1 SEYSGGEKKMK
12 NGKTIQSMSDIEKSS
27 IRRITLR
34 LMPFLMVCYFF
45 ALLDRVNVGFASLQ
59 MNKDIGLSPAVFGFG
74 ASLFFVSY
82 FLVEVPSNLAL
93 EKFGARRW
101 ISRIMITWG
110 LISAGMV
117 FVVGPKSFYVMRFVL
132 GAAEA
137 GFFPGAILFLTYWLP
152 SIYRARF
159 IAVFAVSIPVASFL
173 GSPLSAMLLGLDG
186 MLGLKGWQW
195 LFICEGLPATLL
207 GVTCLFV
214 LTDRPVKAKWLT
226 NEQRSWL
233 IERIEKDSSQKAA
246 IGHLSIWQLLLDKQ
260 FLMLTIVYSGAS
272 VTGSVLAIWQPQILK
287 SYGLTIMQTGLLNSV
302 PYGIAS
308 ILMILWGR
316 HSDRTNERRWHT
328 ALTLLLI
335 SAGLG
340 SMALASGIL
349 TPTVMLLS
357 FALIGAYSLKGPFW
371 ALASGR
377 MSPKTAAA
385 GLAGVNAI
393 SNLLGGVGISL
404 VGMIKQYSGSFV
416 IALLPVV
423 LLTAIG
429 GISVLL
435 MTHEKKH
442 VSATIT
448 T

>member
-1 SEYSGGEKKMK
+1 MQIDPKLDTSALEKA
-12 NGKTIQSMSDIEKSS
+12 TL
-27 IRRITLR
+27 RRVTLR
-34 LMPFLMVCYFF
+34 LMPFMMACYFF

-59 MNKDIGLSPAVFGFG
+59 MNKDIGLSPAIFGFG
-74 ASLFFVSY
+74 ASLYFVSY
-82 FLVEVPSNLAL
+82 FLLEVPSNLAL
-93 EKFGARRW
+93 EKVGARYW

-110 LISAGMV
+110 LISAGMA
-117 FVVGPKSFYVMRFVL
+117 FVIGPKSFYVMRFLL

-159 IAVFAVSIPVASFL
+159 IAVFAISIPVASFL
-173 GSPLSAMLLGLDG
+173 GSPVSAWLLGLDG

-195 LFICEGLPATLL
+195 LFICEGLPASLL
-207 GVTCLFV
+207 GVACLFV

-233 IERIEKDSSQKAA
+233 VERIEKDSSQKAA
-246 IGHLSIWQLLLDKQ
+246 IGHLSIWKLLRNRQ

-287 SYGLTIMQTGLLNSV
+287 SFGLTIMQTGLLNSV

-340 SMALASGIL
+340 SLALASGML
-349 TPTVMLLS
+349 APTVMLLS
-357 FALIGAYSLKGPFW
+357 CALIGAYSLKGPFW
-371 ALASGR
+371 ALASGTI
-377 MSPKTAAA
+377 SPKTAAA

-423 LLTAIG
+423 LLTAVG

-435 MTHEKKH
+435 MTREHPVK
-442 VSATIT
+442 SAAETSSTKT

>member
-1 SEYSGGEKKMK
+1 MQIDPKLDTSALEKA
-12 NGKTIQSMSDIEKSS
+12 TL
-27 IRRITLR
+27 RRVTLR
-34 LMPFLMVCYFF
+34 LMPFMMACYFF

-74 ASLFFVSY
+74 ASLYFVSY
-82 FLVEVPSNLAL
+82 FLLEVPSNLAL
-93 EKFGARRW
+93 EKVGARYW

-110 LISAGMV
+110 LISAGMA
-117 FVVGPKSFYVMRFVL
+117 FVIGLKSFYVMRFLL

-159 IAVFAVSIPVASFL
+159 IAVFAISIPVASFL
-173 GSPLSAMLLGLDG
+173 GSPVSAWLLGLDG
-186 MLGLKGWQW
+186 VLGLKGWQW
-195 LFICEGLPATLL
+195 LFISEGLPASLL
-207 GVTCLFV
+207 GVACLFV

-233 IERIEKDSSQKAA
+233 VERIEKDSSQKAA
-246 IGHLSIWQLLLDKQ
+246 IGHLSIWKLLRNRQ

-287 SYGLTIMQTGLLNSV
+287 SFGLTIMQTGLLNSV

-340 SMALASGIL
+340 SLALASGML
-349 TPTVMLLS
+349 APTVMLLS
-357 FALIGAYSLKGPFW
+357 CALIGAYSLKGPFW
-371 ALASGR
+371 ALASGTI
-377 MSPKTAAA
+377 SPKTAAA

-423 LLTAIG
+423 LLTALG

-435 MTHEKKH
+435 MTREKKH
-442 VSATIT
+442 VTATIT

>member
-1 SEYSGGEKKMK
+1 MTTAETMK
-12 NGKTIQSMSDIEKSS
+12 QVADIEKAT
-27 IRRITLR
+27 IRRVTLR
-34 LMPFLMVCYFF
+34 MMPFLMVCYFF
-45 ALLDRVNVGFASLQ
+45 ALLDRVNVGFAALQ
-59 MNKDIGLSPAVFGFG
+59 MNKDIGLSPGVFGLG

-110 LISAGMV
+110 LISAGMA
-117 FVVGPKSFYVMRFVL
+117 FVTGPNSFYVMRFVL

-137 GFFPGAILFLTYWLP
+137 GFFPGVVLFLTYWLP

-159 IAVFAVSIPVASFL
+159 IAIFMVSIPVASFL
-173 GSPLSAMLLGLDG
+173 GSPLSAFLLGMDG
-186 MLGLKGWQW
+186 ALGLKGWQW

-207 GVTCLFV
+207 GIACLFM
-214 LTDRPVKAKWLT
+214 LTDRPVNAKWLSA
-226 NEQRSWL
+226 EQRRWL
-233 IERIEKDSSQKAA
+233 IERIENDSKNKAA
-246 IGHLSIWQLLLDKQ
+246 IGHLSIWQLLRNKQ
-260 FLMLTIVYSGAS
+260 FLMLTMVYSGAS
-272 VTGSVLAIWQPQILK
+272 VTGSALAIWQPQILK
-287 SYGLTIMQTGLLNSV
+287 SFGLTIMQTGLLNAV

-308 ILMILWGR
+308 VLMILWGR

-328 ALTLLLI
+328 ALALLLI
-335 SAGLG
+335 SFGLG
-340 SMALASGIL
+340 SMVFASGIL
-349 TPTVMLLS
+349 APTVLLLS

-377 MSPKTAAA
+377 MSAKTAAA

-393 SNLLGGVGISL
+393 SNLLGGGAISL

-416 IALLPVV
+416 LAFLPVV
-423 LLTAIG
+423 LLTAVG

-435 MTHEKKH
+435 MTREKKAMR
-442 VSATIT
+442 VTGT
-448 T
+448 E

>member
-1 SEYSGGEKKMK
+1 MEQD
-12 NGKTIQSMSDIEKSS
+12 KTAQLATDIEKVT
-27 IRRITLR
+27 IRRVTLR

-59 MNKDIGLSPAVFGFG
+59 MNKDIGLSPAVFGLG

-93 EKFGARRW
+93 ERFGARRW

-110 LISAGMV
+110 LISASMA
-117 FVVGPKSFYVMRFVL
+117 FVIGPKSFYVMRFVL

-137 GFFPGAILFLTYWLP
+137 GFFPGAVLFLTYWLP
-152 SIYRARF
+152 SIYRARL

-173 GSPLSAMLLGLDG
+173 GSPLSASLLGLDG
-186 MLGLKGWQW
+186 LLGLKGWQW

-207 GVTCLFV
+207 GVACLFV
-214 LTDRPVKAKWLT
+214 LSDRPAKAKWLT
-226 NEQRSWL
+226 DEQRSWL
-233 IERIEKDSSQKAA
+233 VERIERDNNQKTA
-246 IGHLSIWQLLLDKQ
+246 IGHLSIWQLLRNKQ
-260 FLMLTIVYSGAS
+260 FFMLTIVYSGAS
-272 VTGSVLAIWQPQILK
+272 VTGSALAIWQPQILK
-287 SYGLTIMQTGLLNSV
+287 SFGLTIMQTGLLNSV
-302 PYGIAS
+302 PYGVAS

-328 ALTLLLI
+328 GLTLLLI
-335 SAGLG
+335 SFGLG
-340 SMALASGIL
+340 SMGFASGL
-349 TPTVMLLS
+349 LAPTVLLLS

-393 SNLLGGVGISL
+393 SNLLGGGGISL

-416 IALLPVV
+416 IAFLPLVV
-423 LLTAIG
+423 LTAVG
-429 GISVLL
+429 GISVLV
-435 MTHEKKH
+435 MTRERKPLT
-442 VSATIT
+442 ATSNA
-448 T
+448 

>member
-1 SEYSGGEKKMK
+1 MQIDPKLDTSALEKA
-12 NGKTIQSMSDIEKSS
+12 TL
-27 IRRITLR
+27 RRVTLR
-34 LMPFLMVCYFF
+34 LMPFMMACYFF

-59 MNKDIGLSPAVFGFG
+59 MNKDIGLSPAIFGFG
-74 ASLFFVSY
+74 ASLYFVSY
-82 FLVEVPSNLAL
+82 FLLEVPSNLAL
-93 EKFGARRW
+93 EKVGARYW

-110 LISAGMV
+110 LISAGMA
-117 FVVGPKSFYVMRFVL
+117 FVIGLKSFYVMRFLL

-159 IAVFAVSIPVASFL
+159 IAVFAISIPVASFL
-173 GSPLSAMLLGLDG
+173 GSPVSAWLLGLDG
-186 MLGLKGWQW
+186 VLGLKGWQW
-195 LFICEGLPATLL
+195 LFISEGLPASLL
-207 GVTCLFV
+207 GVACLFV

-233 IERIEKDSSQKAA
+233 VERIEKDSSQKAA
-246 IGHLSIWQLLLDKQ
+246 IGHLSIWKLLRNRQ

-287 SYGLTIMQTGLLNSV
+287 SFGLTIMQTGLLNSV

-340 SMALASGIL
+340 SLALASGML
-349 TPTVMLLS
+349 APTVMLLS
-357 FALIGAYSLKGPFW
+357 CALIGAYSLKGPFW
-371 ALASGR
+371 ALASGTI
-377 MSPKTAAA
+377 SPKTAAA

-423 LLTAIG
+423 LLTAVG

-435 MTHEKKH
+435 MTREHPVK
-442 VSATIT
+442 SAAETSSTKTI
-448 T
+448 

>member
-1 SEYSGGEKKMK
+1 MQIDPKLDTSALEKA
-12 NGKTIQSMSDIEKSS
+12 TL
-27 IRRITLR
+27 RRVTLR
-34 LMPFLMVCYFF
+34 LMPFMMACYFF

-59 MNKDIGLSPAVFGFG
+59 MNKDIGLSPAIFGFG
-74 ASLFFVSY
+74 ASLYFVSY
-82 FLVEVPSNLAL
+82 FLLEVPSNLAL
-93 EKFGARRW
+93 EKVGARYW

-110 LISAGMV
+110 LISAGMA
-117 FVVGPKSFYVMRFVL
+117 FVIGPKSFYVMRFLL

-159 IAVFAVSIPVASFL
+159 IAVFAISIPVASFL
-173 GSPLSAMLLGLDG
+173 GSPVSAWLLGLNG

-195 LFICEGLPATLL
+195 LFICEGLPASLL
-207 GVTCLFV
+207 GVACLFV

-233 IERIEKDSSQKAA
+233 VERIEKDSSQKAA
-246 IGHLSIWQLLLDKQ
+246 IGHLSIWKLLRNRQ

-287 SYGLTIMQTGLLNSV
+287 SFGLTIMQTGLLNSV

-340 SMALASGIL
+340 SLALASGML
-349 TPTVMLLS
+349 APTVMLLS
-357 FALIGAYSLKGPFW
+357 CALIGAYSLKGPFW
-371 ALASGR
+371 ALASGTI
-377 MSPKTAAA
+377 SPKTAAA

-423 LLTAIG
+423 LLTAVG

-435 MTHEKKH
+435 MTREHPVK
-442 VSATIT
+442 SAAETSSTKT

>member
-1 SEYSGGEKKMK
+1 MTAAETMK
-12 NGKTIQSMSDIEKSS
+12 QVADIEKAT
-27 IRRITLR
+27 IRRVTLR
-34 LMPFLMVCYFF
+34 MMPFLMVCYFF
-45 ALLDRVNVGFASLQ
+45 ALLDRVNVGFAALQ
-59 MNKDIGLSPAVFGFG
+59 MNKDIGLSPGVFGLG

-93 EKFGARRW
+93 EKFGARLW

-110 LISAGMV
+110 VISAGMA
-117 FVVGPKSFYVMRFVL
+117 FVSGPNSFYVMRFVL

-137 GFFPGAILFLTYWLP
+137 GFFPGVVLFLTYWLP

-159 IAVFAVSIPVASFL
+159 IAIFMVSIPVASFL
-173 GSPLSAMLLGLDG
+173 GSPLSAFLLGMDG
-186 MLGLKGWQW
+186 ALGLKGWQW

-207 GVTCLFV
+207 GIACLFM
-214 LTDRPVKAKWLT
+214 LTDRPVNAKWLSD
-226 NEQRSWL
+226 EQRSWL
-233 IERIEKDSSQKAA
+233 IERIENDSKSKAA
-246 IGHLSIWQLLLDKQ
+246 IGHLSIWQLLRNKQ
-260 FLMLTIVYSGAS
+260 FLMLTMVYSGAS
-272 VTGSVLAIWQPQILK
+272 VTGSALAIWQPQILK
-287 SYGLTIMQTGLLNSV
+287 SFGLTIMQTGLLNAV

-308 ILMILWGR
+308 ALMILWGR

-328 ALTLLLI
+328 ALALLLI
-335 SAGLG
+335 SFGLG
-340 SMALASGIL
+340 SMVFASGIL
-349 TPTVMLLS
+349 APTVMLLS

-393 SNLLGGVGISL
+393 SNLLGGGAISL

-416 IALLPVV
+416 LAFLPVV
-423 LLTAIG
+423 LLTAVG

-435 MTHEKKH
+435 MTREKKAMR
-442 VSATIT
+442 VTGT
-448 T
+448 E